1 MDVVGTTEA
10 AETAELERLRAAAV
24 AGRPGAID
32 DLLRRLQPLVMR
44 RVSKFLPHQH
54 DAEEACQDA
63 LVAIATKL
71 HTFSGAGSFAG
82 WVSVVASNS
91 ARSTYRTL
99 KRRGAERAVETLP
112 ERPDPRTTS
121 VIAGSRVDLLEA
133 LEALESEKPHLLDAF
148 VLRDLG
154 TLPYEEIAR
163 VTGVPLGTVKARIH
177 DARAFV
183 RQRLVERLT

>member
-1 MDVVGTTEA
+1 MDGVSTTEA
-10 AETAELERLRAAAV
+10 AEAEELERLRTAAI
-24 AGRPGAID
+24 AGRPGAMD
-32 DLLRRLQPLVMR
+32 DLLRRLEPLVMR
-44 RVSKFLPHQH
+44 RVSKFLPYQH

-63 LVAIATKL
+63 LVAVATKL
-71 HTFSGAGSFAG
+71 HTFSGSGSFAG

-99 KRRGAERAVETLP
+99 KRRGSERAVETIP
-112 ERPDPRTTS
+112 ERADPRTTS

-133 LEALESEKPHLLDAF
+133 LEALESAKPHLVEAF

-154 TLPYEEIAR
+154 TLPYDEIAR
-163 VTGVPLGTVKARIH
+163 ATGVPLGTVKARIH

-183 RQRLVERLT
+183 RQRLVEQQG

>member
-1 MDVVGTTEA
+1 MDGVSTAEA
-10 AETAELERLRAAAV
+10 AEAEELERLRVAAV
-24 AGRPGAID
+24 DGSPGAMD
-32 DLLRRLQPLVMR
+32 DLLRRLEPLVMR
-44 RVSKFLPHQH
+44 RVSRFLPHQH

-63 LVAIATKL
+63 LVAVATKL
-71 HTFSGAGSFAG
+71 HTFSGSGSFAG

-99 KRRGAERAVETLP
+99 KRRGSERAVETMP
-112 ERPDPRTTS
+112 ELADPRTTS

-133 LEALESEKPHLLDAF
+133 LEALESAKPHLLEAF

-154 TLPYEEIAR
+154 TLPYDEIAR
-163 VTGVPLGTVKARIH
+163 ATGVPLGTVKARIH

-183 RQRLVERLT
+183 RERLVERQG